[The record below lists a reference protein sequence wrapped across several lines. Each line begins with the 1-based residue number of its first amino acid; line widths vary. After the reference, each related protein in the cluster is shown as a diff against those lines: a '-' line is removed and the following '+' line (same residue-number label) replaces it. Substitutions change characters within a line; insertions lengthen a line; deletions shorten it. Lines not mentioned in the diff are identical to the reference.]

1 MQEYSLVSPLRRP
14 KLCYEPAD
22 GRSPCLWHVVAA
34 VFGSRD
40 EFRPARWRSKST
52 MSSYSPATKLTAV
65 IGDPVIHSLSPL
77 LHNKIYENEKIDAV
91 MLAFG
96 NPSIEKLIAAMR
108 ALPIHLAAV
117 TMPHKQTIMP
127 LLDEIDEA
135 AHEIGAVNTV
145 VSKEG
150 KLTGYN
156 TDIVGIAKA
165 LEGVTLKNAE
175 VLLVGAG
182 GAARTVAHYL
192 RSESANI
199 YCHNRDSAQAEQL
212 SRTFGAVHLKDLADG
227 PSFYRLIVNATP
239 IGMNPNPDAI
249 PVPETLIKSDTTVFD
264 LVYSPLETKFL
275 KTARAKGARAI
286 SGLTMFLEQGLEQ
299 ERLWLGKTLDPALYA
314 ELLESRVRSKN

>member
-1 MQEYSLVSPLRRP
+1 
-14 KLCYEPAD
+14 
-22 GRSPCLWHVVAA
+22 
-34 VFGSRD
+34 
-40 EFRPARWRSKST
+40 